1 MNIFGKSVLLGILSV
16 LMIFTTGCASRVSES
31 EKLERSFATPEDG
44 FGGVYIYRH
53 YNLLGCGR
61 SPALV
66 IDKRAVVDI
75 ENDSYYYQKL
85 SEGPHTIIV
94 VPYTLKIGEMVHN
107 TLKGENDGSTSIR
120 IDVKSGQNYYVHY
133 TYLTGKL
140 ELVSEEEGKKGVMD
154 CDRVE

>member
-1 MNIFGKSVLLGILSV
+1 MNILGKSVLLGILSV

-31 EKLERSFATPEDG
+31 ERLERSFATPEDG

-53 YNLLGCGR
+53 YNFFGGGR

-66 IDKRAVVDI
+66 IDKKVVVDI

-94 VPYTLKIGEMVHN
+94 VPYGVKLGEIVHN
-107 TLKGENDGSTSIR
+107 ALKGENESSASIR

-133 TYLTGKL
+133 TYLSGKL